1 MIIGRD
7 STRISTID
15 DLLDPRLLR
24 VIDGLDLASRRL
36 MAGTMPGERRAK
48 RRGSSVEFDD
58 FRDYTDGDDLRHVD
72 WNIAARLDRLV
83 VKLFREEQD
92 LSLHILVDVSP
103 SMCAGVPSKAL
114 VASRLAIALGYLA
127 LSRNNRVQYSFLGL
141 PKTITLAPMRGKVSI
156 HTITRELLDVW
167 PSSPYAAPTLD
178 IHDDVRAALSAAA
191 PRGVVVLFSDL
202 LDVAR
207 NSPALSM
214 LFRRLGQGGQREAF
228 VYQVLAT
235 SELDPTLD
243 APGGITGDVQLI
255 DIERSTPIDAT
266 VTPLTARHAAERAK
280 GFVASVSA
288 AARANAVH
296 HRLLTTDADLTHILL
311 HTLRRDRL
319 LA

>member
-36 MAGTMPGERRAK
+36 MSGTMPGERRAK

-58 FRDYTDGDDLRHVD
+58 FREYTDGDDLRHVD
-72 WNIAARLDRLV
+72 WNIAARFDRLV

-92 LSLHILVDVSP
+92 LSLHIMLDLSP

-114 VASRLAIALGYLA
+114 TAARLSMALAYLA
-127 LSRNNRVQYSFLGL
+127 LARNNRVHVSFVGL
-141 PKTITLAPMRGKVSI
+141 VKSVTLAPMRGRTSI
-156 HTITRELLDVW
+156 HTIARELLNVW
-167 PSSPYAAPTLD
+167 PSLPYATPGQL
-178 IHDDVRAALSAAA
+178 IHDDVRHALSAAS
-191 PRGVVVLFSDL
+191 PRGVIVLFSDV
-202 LDVAR
+202 LDAVREAQVA
-207 NSPALSM
+207 LTLM
-214 LFRRLGQGGQREAF
+214 RRLSQGGEREAF
-228 VYQVLAT
+228 IYQVLAA

-243 APGGITGDVQLI
+243 AAHGIQGDVQLI
-255 DIERSTPIDAT
+255 DIERATPVDAT
-266 VTPLTARHAAERAK
+266 ITPLASRHAAERARA
-280 GFVASVSA
+280 FVDSVSA

-296 HRLLTTDADLTHILL
+296 HRVLATSDDLAEILL